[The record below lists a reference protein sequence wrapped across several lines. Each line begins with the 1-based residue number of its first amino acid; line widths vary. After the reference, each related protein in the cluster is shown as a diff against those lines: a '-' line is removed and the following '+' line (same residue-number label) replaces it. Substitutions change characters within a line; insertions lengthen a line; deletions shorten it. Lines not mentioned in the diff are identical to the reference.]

1 MYRSS
6 IELSTKMSK
15 GLDVQMEWEMRLQSA
30 HADFLNTLRS
40 IEPVLAEREPNEGKW
55 SATGHAQHL
64 VMSLRPVWFTTFLP
78 VWLHALIFGRSNR
91 EARNYGQVTETYLRK
106 LEGRKPEAPPM
117 FRPTQRS
124 KISVS
129 KANTLLKSM
138 LGRYIKS
145 LRRYSDSDLDSLLL
159 PHPLMG
165 KCTLREMAYFLAW
178 HASYHE
184 QLLRRDYEITAQFD
198 PA

>member
-1 MYRSS
+1 M
-6 IELSTKMSK
+6 STMEPMALNAQK
-15 GLDVQMEWEMRLQSA
+15 EWEIRLQSA
-30 HADFLNTLRS
+30 HSDFINTMRS
-40 IEPVLAEREPNEGKW
+40 IEPALAECDPAEGKW
-55 SATGHAQHL
+55 SAVGHAQHL

-78 VWLHALIFGRSNR
+78 VWLHARIFGRSNR
-91 EARNYGQVTETYLRK
+91 KARNYDQVSETYLRK

-178 HASYHE
+178 HAAYHE
-184 QLLRRDYEITAQFD
+184 QLLRRDYQITAQFD